1 MVNYAARFFQRLK
14 LRGHV
19 RRVTKWTVNL
29 EPFTQLPCNG
39 SVMFMMLLKI
49 VSLCLLVGVHHVC
62 ANERP
67 MPGLSFRDVDL
78 IRTISQDT
86 MQLEASN
93 ATDIGS
99 SETFASSLV
108 ENYSFSAYQIL
119 RGIDYDTYMTNSKIN
134 NVVLQKSIVNGLN
147 SLLKMFPVE
156 NLVLSPDDIAIY
168 DVRSTFVYT
177 SQSQT
182 EEAAGNNVLISYF
195 VNCKIPSDIYVS
207 PDALYSALKASINT
221 YRADES
227 VSGLTSIL
235 QATAEIYGAVNLT
248 TVISSS
254 VGYPCKTIFTSFVEC
269 STCSSQCLYFYGL
282 FQWSSK
288 SNMGHRKVRHHRP
301 WMNQRFLKGSGIL

>member
-1 MVNYAARFFQRLK
+1 
-14 LRGHV
+14 
-19 RRVTKWTVNL
+19 
-29 EPFTQLPCNG
+29 
-39 SVMFMMLLKI
+39 MMLLKI
-49 VSLCLLVGVHHVC
+49 FSLCLLVGVHHVF

-67 MPGLSFRDVDL
+67 MPGLSFRDVDRN
-78 IRTISQDT
+78 RTISQDT
-86 MQLEASN
+86 LQLDASN

-99 SETFASSLV
+99 SDTFESSIV

-119 RGIDYDTYMTNSKIN
+119 RGIDYDTYITNSKIN
-134 NVVLQKSIVNGLN
+134 NLVLQKSIVNGLN
-147 SLLKMFPVE
+147 SLSKMFPVE

-168 DVRSTFVYT
+168 DVRPTFVYT

-207 PDALYSALKASINT
+207 PDALYSALKTSINT

-269 STCSSQCLYFYGL
+269 STCLSQCLYFVFVY
-282 FQWSSK
+282 F
-288 SNMGHRKVRHHRP
+288 
-301 WMNQRFLKGSGIL
+301 SGVQSQIWDTGKFAIIVHE